1 MQLNRTHVGSRTKS
15 LRRHIKLQDKVDRY
29 ISKIPDPLKYVLIA
43 FFSFAIGV
51 ANWNKDFAIRRV
63 VILPLLYSNFY
74 TLGIIWYTLGFLLEL
89 FSIVC
94 IILLGKNKYKTIS
107 LGIVYEAASSANFW
121 MFFGAFNNYL
131 SKFRYEITWNTLF
144 FFFQV
149 PLLIVIL
156 LYAFGAI
163 GKERAR

>member
-1 MQLNRTHVGSRTKS
+1 MQLNRTRVGSRAGSSKS
-15 LRRHIKLQDKVDRY
+15 YRKLRDKIGQY
-29 ISKIPDPLKYVLIA
+29 INKVPDPLKYMLIA

-74 TLGIIWYTLGFLLEL
+74 TLGTIWYTLGFLLEL

-94 IILLGKNKYKTIS
+94 IIILGKNKYKTIP

-131 SKFRYEITWNTLF
+131 SKFRYEIAWNTIF

-149 PLLIVIL
+149 PLLVVIL